1 MNSTRWK
8 ILVTLL
14 EEGDINITKLA
25 KKCSVRYDVLKR
37 EVDFL
42 ERREI
47 VEVISG
53 DGVRAKIIRVNYSNP
68 KVILLKDLIEEVK
81 DILE

>member
-1 MNSTRWK
+1 M
-8 ILVTLL
+8 
-14 EEGDINITKLA
+14 
-25 KKCSVRYDVLKR
+25 LKH

-42 ERREI
+42 ERRGI

-53 DGVRAKIIRVNYSNP
+53 DGVRAKIIRINYSNP

>member
-25 KKCSVRYDVLKR
+25 KKMFRQ
-37 EVDFL
+37 
-42 ERREI
+42 I
-47 VEVISG
+47 
-53 DGVRAKIIRVNYSNP
+53 
-68 KVILLKDLIEEVK
+68 
-81 DILE
+81 

>member
-25 KKCSVRYDVLKR
+25 KKCSVRYDVLKH

-42 ERREI
+42 ERRGI

-53 DGVRAKIIRVNYSNP
+53 DGVRAKIIRINYSNP
-68 KVILLKDLIEEVK
+68 KVILLKDLVEEVK